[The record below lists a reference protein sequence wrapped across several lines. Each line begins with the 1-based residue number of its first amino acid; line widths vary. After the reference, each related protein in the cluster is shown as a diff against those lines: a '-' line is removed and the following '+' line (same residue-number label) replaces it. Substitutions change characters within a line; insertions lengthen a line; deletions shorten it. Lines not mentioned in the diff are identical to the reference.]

1 MTDADDVGYGKPPRE
16 HRFKKGQSGNPKGRP
31 RGTKNLRT
39 DLTEELGERIA
50 VREGQVQRKIS
61 KQRAVVKSLLNNA
74 IKGDGRAQA
83 TLFNI
88 MARLMGPEIE
98 QTEAAT
104 LSDDEATILAHFE
117 ERALQRAQANAQTVA
132 GDASSEGAAT
142 PATSEEIVNKATTE
156 RPDVDEG

>member
-31 RGTKNLRT
+31 RGTKNLKT
-39 DLTEELGERIA
+39 DLAEELSERIA
-50 VREGQVQRKIS
+50 VREGPIQRKIS

-98 QTEAAT
+98 QMEAAT
-104 LSDDEATILAHFE
+104 LSDDEAAILAHFE
-117 ERALQRAQANAQTVA
+117 ERALRRAQAKAQAA
-132 GDASSEGAAT
+132 GGRTPAEGEAAQ
-142 PATSEEIVNKATTE
+142 ATSEEIANEATTE
-156 RPDVDEG
+156 RPDVD

>member
-1 MTDADDVGYGKPPRE
+1 MSAEDDTGYGKPPRE

-31 RGTKNLRT
+31 RGTKNLQT
-39 DLTEELGERIA
+39 DLTEELSERIS

-88 MARLMGPEIE
+88 IARLMGPEIE
-98 QTEAAT
+98 QVEAAG
-104 LSDDEATILAHFE
+104 LSEDDAAILAHFE
-117 ERALQRAQANAQTVA
+117 ERVLRRAQAKAKA
-132 GDASSEGAAT
+132 ADGEASSAGEAIQ
-142 PATSEEIVNKATTE
+142 ATSEEIVNKAMTE
-156 RPDVDEG
+156 RPDVDQG